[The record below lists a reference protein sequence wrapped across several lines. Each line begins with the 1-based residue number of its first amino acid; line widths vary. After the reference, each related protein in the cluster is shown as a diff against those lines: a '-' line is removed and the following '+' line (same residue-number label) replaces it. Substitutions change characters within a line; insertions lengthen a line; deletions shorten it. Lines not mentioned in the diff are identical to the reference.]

1 MWVIG
6 NINSTSEPSI
16 LLYVSHNYA
25 LTHDNATLH
34 FYTGKK
40 VEHKTVCT
48 LLPPMKTA
56 RCFPVAYRKMIGT
69 VLRRN
74 IIHILVIACN

>member
-16 LLYVSHNYA
+16 LLYVSRNYA

-40 VEHKTVCT
+40 VEHKNCLHPFATHEDCSM
-48 LLPPMKTA
+48 LLSGLPQDD
-56 RCFPVAYRKMIGT
+56 R
-69 VLRRN
+69 
-74 IIHILVIACN
+74 